1 MNKRKGKTIIKTG
14 NKEMKKITKE
24 MNERKRKKRK
34 RFNKREEGTEINL

>member
-24 MNERKRKKRK
+24 MNERKRKTKEK
-34 RFNKREEGTEINL
+34 GLTKGKKGQK